1 MAHLLAFQPSQ
12 PGTFAA
18 ACPGR
23 RGSSAPASLIQTI
36 QSAAQRVPDTRLR
49 PVIVRRQRLP
59 LPPRVLL
66 IVLTYCHVLQIYS
79 ARKIRERMFHDP
91 ACMALGGGEFP
102 ALSDL
107 REFRQFN
114 RAELE
119 KCLVTALRF
128 LCPPI
133 MAATATGQKDEG
145 WVAEEAKRRLLW
157 AACLDCMELDD
168 DCFSC

>member
-1 MAHLLAFQPSQ
+1 MAHLLTLQPSQ

-18 ACPGR
+18 AFTDR
-23 RGSSAPASLIQTI
+23 NASSAPASVIQVI
-36 QSAAQRVPDTRLR
+36 QSAAQRVPDARLR
-49 PVIVRRQRLP
+49 PVIVRCRRLP
-59 LPPRVLL
+59 LPPRILL
-66 IVLTYCHVLQIYS
+66 TVLTYCHVLEIYS
-79 ARKIRERMFHDP
+79 ARKIRERMLGDP
-91 ACMALGGGEFP
+91 ACMSLGGGEFP

-119 KCLVTALRF
+119 RCLVTALRF
-128 LCPPI
+128 LGQPK
-133 MAATATGQKDEG
+133 MTADAMGQKNEVWLVG
-145 WVAEEAKRRLLW
+145 EAKRRLLW